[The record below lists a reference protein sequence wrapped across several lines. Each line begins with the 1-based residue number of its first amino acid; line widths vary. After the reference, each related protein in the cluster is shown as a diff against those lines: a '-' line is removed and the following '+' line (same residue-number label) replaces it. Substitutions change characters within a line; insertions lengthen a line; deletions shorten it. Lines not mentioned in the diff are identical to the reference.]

1 MKINSRQSFLSP
13 DPLLS
18 FEKLTRSGQTAP
30 LADKAFASR
39 RHISLTDRMN
49 LPNLLIHHEIR
60 SRNLMLSKIR
70 LKQKKGVK
78 LIKKKNLEVL
88 DRETMMYL
96 PPKHG
101 EPHSTRD
108 EYSEH
113 KEEEPSHHKSHSS
126 GIPEGYYR
134 CSHGCLCK
142 KGMVHQP
149 SYTAHNNVQGGHMEG
164 GNMQGGHMQGGHM
177 QGGHM
182 QGGGM
187 YGGQQM
193 GQQQNGMYPNAGGMS
208 PVGNMM
214 NGGMNP
220 MQPAPVPK
228 ANFPLINTIGNLGN
242 SIIGGMGQA
251 MDMSMGM
258 QGQMNNM
265 MQREIYL
272 FLFSN
277 FHVNLMKGILVL
289 KVIKLHRPVNF
300 AGLIQN

>member
-1 MKINSRQSFLSP
+1 
-13 DPLLS
+13 
-18 FEKLTRSGQTAP
+18 
-30 LADKAFASR
+30 
-39 RHISLTDRMN
+39 MN

-78 LIKKKNLEVL
+78 LIKKKNLDVT

-96 PPKHG
+96 PKHG

-108 EYSEH
+108 DYSEH
-113 KEEEPSHHKSHSS
+113 KHEESSPHKSHNT

-164 GNMQGGHMQGGHM
+164 GHMEGGHMQGGQM
-177 QGGHM
+177 QGGQM

-187 YGGQQM
+187 YGSPQM
-193 GQQQNGMYPNAGGMS
+193 GYQQNGMYPNAGGMS

-242 SIIGGMGQA
+242 SIIGGMGQV
-251 MDMSMGM
+251 MGIGENLSM
-258 QGQMNNM
+258 QANSLA
-265 MQREIYL
+265 QRRIFFFL
-272 FLFSN
+272 FLN
-277 FHVNLMKGILVL
+277 FHVNFTKGILVF
-289 KVIKLHRPVNF
+289 KSEIT
-300 AGLIQN
+300 